1 MKNILKLFL
10 LILLINFQSIISQQ
24 SNKINMYPFDNF
36 LKKVNSINSPI
47 EKQKLVDEFI
57 ESVKSNPAGMDF
69 HNYPIF
75 ENDTTVILLYQGNE
89 NNIGILGDMNYWMK
103 PNPMTKIEGTNL
115 FYYKNNFEANARLEY
130 LISFSENT
138 FPKIDILNPYKV
150 LSGFG
155 ANSELAMPQ
164 YERHPIFNEFL
175 IGKTGDYQLVKEYE
189 IQSNILNYSHKIFI
203 YLPPNYSIKKKYPT
217 VYFQDGMDYIE
228 FAQASFVINQLI
240 NENKIKPIIAVF
252 VAPPNRFQPQ
262 IPNRMTEYGL
272 NDNYVEFF
280 STELVNF
287 IDSSFSTLK
296 NPESRLVIGDSFG
309 GLISVYI
316 PFKHPEIFGLSYSQS
331 GYHSF
336 QSFKLINLIWESI
349 PSGKG
354 SETKPI
360 KFYIDVGTYEK
371 RVGAN
376 FLPESEGNF
385 TECNRLLQKVLE
397 QKNYEFIYKEYPEG
411 HTWGN
416 WRRHLIDALISFF
429 PN

>member
-1 MKNILKLFL
+1 MKINFNLFL
-10 LILLINFQSIISQQ
+10 IIFFISFNFLIAQQ
-24 SNKINMYPFDNF
+24 TNKNSMLSFNDF

-57 ESVKSNPAGMDF
+57 ESIKPN
-69 HNYPIF
+69 NYPIF
-75 ENDTTVILLYQGNE
+75 ENDTTVILLYQGDE

-103 PNPMTKIEGTNL
+103 PAPMTKIEGTNL
-115 FYYKNNFEANARLEY
+115 FYYKNNFEPDARLEY

-155 ANSELAMPQ
+155 ANSELAMPE
-164 YERHPIFNEFL
+164 YKRHPIFSEFSN
-175 IGKTGDYQLVKEYE
+175 GKKGDYQLVKEYE

-203 YLPPNYSIKKKYPT
+203 YLPPKYSIKKKYPT
-217 VYFQDGMDYIE
+217 IYFQDGMDYIE
-228 FAQASFVINQLI
+228 FAQASFVINNLI

-252 VAPPNRFQPQ
+252 VVPPNRFQPQ

-280 STELVNF
+280 SKELVNF

-296 NPESRLVIGDSFG
+296 NPASRLVIGDSFG

-336 QSFKLINLIWESI
+336 QSFKLINLISE
-349 PSGKG
+349 

-376 FLPESEGNF
+376 LLPESEGNF
-385 TECNRLLQKVLE
+385 TECNRLLKKVLE
-397 QKNYEFIYKEYPEG
+397 QKNYKYTYKEYPEG

>member
-1 MKNILKLFL
+1 MKINLKLFL
-10 LILLINFQSIISQQ
+10 FIFLSTFHFLIAQQ
-24 SNKINMYPFDNF
+24 TNKNSMLSFNNF
-36 LKKVNSINSPI
+36 LEKVNSTNNQI
-47 EKQKLVDEFI
+47 EKQKIVDEFI
-57 ESVKSNPAGMDF
+57 ESLKPN
-69 HNYPIF
+69 NYPIF

-103 PNPMTKIEGTNL
+103 PEPMTKIEGTNL
-115 FYYKNNFEANARLEY
+115 FYYKNNFEPNARLEY

-138 FPKIDILNPYKV
+138 FPKIDILNPDKV

-155 ANSELAMPQ
+155 ANSELAMPK
-164 YERHPIFNEFL
+164 YKRHPIFNEFL
-175 IGKTGDYQLVKEYE
+175 NGKKGDYQLVKEYE
-189 IQSNILNYSHKIFI
+189 IQSTNLNYSHKIFI
-203 YLPPNYSIKKKYPT
+203 YLPPNYSVMEKYPT

-240 NENKIKPIIAVF
+240 NEKKIKPIIAVF

-272 NDNYVEFF
+272 NDDYVEFF
-280 STELVNF
+280 SNELVNF

-296 NPESRLVIGDSFG
+296 NHDSRLVIGDSFG

-336 QSFKLINLIWESI
+336 QSFKLINLIKE
-349 PSGKG
+349 

-376 FLPESEGNF
+376 LLPESEGNF
-385 TECNRLLQKVLE
+385 TECNRLLKKVLE
-397 QKNYEFIYKEYPEG
+397 QKKYEFIYKEYPEG

-429 PN
+429 PY